1 MTTIK
6 PSMLLKV
13 KKGTF
18 FMPDSNGS
26 VYFRNNAGSFRME
39 GSTIYQWVE
48 KLLPMLN
55 GENSLAALTD
65 GLPPLH
71 RDRVYEITDV
81 LYKNGFLRDVTSDLP
96 HHLQPETVE
105 NFASQIEYLESFG
118 DSAAWRFQHYREQ
131 KVLAVGQG
139 SMFIGLVS
147 AMLQSGLCRFQACV
161 TDENKTNR
169 ARLTE
174 LEASA
179 REKDSEV
186 SIEWE
191 VKKDATSWAEKIDA
205 FDTIYYVS
213 ENGDTEELRQIL
225 HACQEKKKLFIA
237 AFFHKGVGYAGP
249 IISPDSTNCW
259 ESAWRSI
266 HHSERNEVL
275 DNYPISLPAQAMLSN
290 VLVFEGL
297 KKVTEINEVH
307 HNNHLFLLDSETL
320 EGNWHA
326 YKPHPIVK
334 GKISVDVDKVDK
346 ESLELYEEEGKRTQN
361 ELFYYFSELTSRQSG
376 IFHHWEEG
384 SLNQL
389 PLSQC
394 EIQTADITSNPSS
407 LFPSITIAAMTHEEA
422 RREAGLKGIEQYVS
436 PLKNEISTV
445 SADHYEWKNSGT
457 PSLYLGAGGSAR
469 EAVYRALKNM
479 IDLEGKE
486 LVEAGNKSVTALELN
501 EIDDDPCR
509 FYFQSLATMNKIPE
523 LALGEDNNGFPV
535 VWVKWEEQRWLG
547 SSGFNL
553 TLALREALRLAVMR
567 AQNGTTS
574 PIPNAPLAHNLM
586 FEETTSRSIPAFEM
600 NDEQLIHSVFHRL
613 EQNNKELSIVKV
625 FISPF
630 SEDGY
635 IDIYG
640 VLLGEG
646 EGK

>member
-18 FMPDSNGS
+18 FMPESNGS

-39 GSTIYQWVE
+39 GSTIFQWVE

-55 GENSLAALTD
+55 GENSLASLTN

-71 RDRVYEITDV
+71 RDRVYEMTEV
-81 LYKNGFLRDVTSDLP
+81 LYRNGFLRDVTNDLP
-96 HHLQPETVE
+96 HHLQPEIVE

-118 DSAAWRFQHYREQ
+118 DSAARRFQNYREQ

-139 SMFIGLVS
+139 PMFIGLVS
-147 AMLQSGLCRFQACV
+147 AMLQSGLCRFRACI
-161 TDENKTNR
+161 TDESKTNQ

-174 LEASA
+174 IEASA
-179 REKDSEV
+179 KEKDAEV

-191 VKKDATSWAEKIDA
+191 VMKGPGRTFWLEKVDA

-213 ENGDTEELRQIL
+213 ENGDIRELRDIL
-225 HACQEKKKLFIA
+225 QACQVKKKLFIP

-266 HHSERNEVL
+266 HHSERNGVL
-275 DNYPISLPAQAMLSN
+275 ENYPIALPAQAMLSN
-290 VLVFEGL
+290 ILVFEGL
-297 KKVTEINEVH
+297 KKVTEIKEIH
-307 HNNHLFLLDSETL
+307 HNHHLFLLDAETL

-326 YKPHPIVK
+326 YKPHPDVT
-334 GKISVDVDKVDK
+334 GKISVEKIDK
-346 ESLELYEEEGKRTQN
+346 ESLELYEEERKRTQN
-361 ELFYYFSELTSRQSG
+361 ELFYYFSELTSRQTG

-394 EIQTADITSNPSS
+394 EIQTTDITSNPSS
-407 LFPSITIAAMTHEEA
+407 LFPSMTIAAMTHEEA

-445 SADHYEWKNSGT
+445 SADLYEWKKNGS

-469 EAVYRALKNM
+469 EAVYRALQNM
-479 IDLEGKE
+479 VALEGKD

-509 FYFQSLATMNKIPE
+509 FYFHSLAMMNKIPE
-523 LALGEDNNGFPV
+523 LALGEDDNGFPV

-553 TLALREALRLAVMR
+553 TLALREALRLTVMQ
-567 AQNGTTS
+567 AQNGASS
-574 PIPNAPLAHNLM
+574 PIPNVLLAHNLM
-586 FEETTSRSIPAFEM
+586 FEETTSRSIPAVEM
-600 NDEQLIHSVFHRL
+600 NNEQLIHSVFHRL
-613 EQNNKELSIVKV
+613 EQSNKELSIVKV
-625 FISPF
+625 YISPF

-640 VLLGEG
+640 VFLGEG
-646 EGK
+646 GSQ